1 MSGMDRQ
8 VRLEKANPSHLAEIV
23 AVVNAG
29 ATSVRKDREFESWED
44 YQPAFEALCAAPEVD
59 IYVAL
64 NSDDEVIGTY
74 QIHYLRGLTFKGR
87 PRVELESVHV
97 RFDQRGKGIGRLLMD
112 HAEGLARQA
121 DACMI
126 QLTSNREREGSHH
139 FYQRLGFDQSH
150 FGYKKMLT

>member
-1 MSGMDRQ
+1 MKQSTQ
-8 VRLEKANPSHLAEIV
+8 IIKARPEHLNEIV
-23 AVVNAG
+23 EIVNAG
-29 ATSVRKDREFESWED
+29 ATTVRKDREFVSWED

-64 NSDDEVIGTY
+64 NSHDEVIGTY

-97 RFDQRGKGIGRLLMD
+97 RSDQRGKGIGRLLMD
-112 HAEGLARQA
+112 HAEGLARKA

-139 FYQRLGFDQSH
+139 FYKRLGFDQSH